1 MVDSFATVGQA
12 CQPAMPPQAAA
23 SDHHHLPYTAHA
35 IPRARIPMPTYR
47 IQHTVETDG
56 RIVLEGLPVR
66 RGQHVRIT
74 IVIEEDAP
82 APPLGESDA
91 SEEPT

>member
-1 MVDSFATVGQA
+1 
-12 CQPAMPPQAAA
+12 
-23 SDHHHLPYTAHA
+23 
-35 IPRARIPMPTYR
+35 MPTYR